1 MAATS
6 YGWPADTLYTAAVM
20 LLSGATRGVLSAAGK
35 GMGMSG
41 WSAMEQVEVGG
52 HRIAYREKGSGWPLV
67 LLHGWPL
74 DSRQWWRQLDALS
87 DEFRV
92 VAWDAPGAG
101 ASSDPPETARLA
113 DWADWLAAFV
123 DALGLAPAH
132 VGGLSF
138 GGGLALELF
147 HRHPKVVRSLILM
160 SAYAGWGGSLAP
172 EEVQRR
178 LELTVRNT
186 ELPPVQW
193 APDLIETLLA
203 EGSSAEL
210 ADELATMIADFH
222 PAATK
227 TSLRAFAEADLSDML
242 ADVDVPTL
250 LLYGELDVRSPRQ
263 VWEPIHAGIAHSKL
277 VVIPGV
283 GHMLDMQAAERCNA
297 EIRAFVREVEA
308 SEPLEDSP

>member
-1 MAATS
+1 M
-6 YGWPADTLYTAAVM
+6 D
-20 LLSGATRGVLSAAGK
+20 
-35 GMGMSG
+35 
-41 WSAMEQVEVGG
+41 QIQVGG
-52 HRIAYREKGSGWPLV
+52 HQIAYRERGSGWPLV

-74 DSRQWWRQLDALS
+74 DGREWSRQLDELS

-113 DWADWLAAFV
+113 DWANWLAEFIQ
-123 DALGLAPAH
+123 ALDLAPAH

-147 HRHPKVVRSLILM
+147 HRHPEVVRSLILM
-160 SAYAGWGGSLAP
+160 SAYAGWGGSLPP

-178 LELTVRNT
+178 LELAVRNT
-186 ELPPVQW
+186 ELPSAQW
-193 APDLIETLLA
+193 APALIGTLLP

-222 PAATK
+222 PAATR
-227 TSLRAFAEADLSDML
+227 TSLQAFAEADLSDML
-242 ADVDVPTL
+242 GEVHVPTL
-250 LLYGELDVRSPRQ
+250 LLYGQLDVRSPRQ
-263 VWEPIHAGIAHSKL
+263 VWEPLYQKIAHSRL

-283 GHMLDMQAAERCNA
+283 GHMVDMQAAERCNA
-297 EIRAFVREVEA
+297 EIRLFVREVEA
-308 SEPLEDSP
+308 SESVG